1 MSLTFENTTPENVGI
16 DSGAIIDFIDTA
28 TERGIAMHSLMI
40 LRHGKKAVELYWQ
53 PYGCQ
58 SQNHVY
64 SFSKTIT
71 SMAIGFAVEE
81 GLLSY
86 DDRLCSFFP
95 RYIGSEVDERMYS
108 VTVEHL
114 LTMTSGMV
122 IANEISAAFKN
133 DWVRFFLNSRLS
145 SFPGEKFSYN
155 SLNSYMLAAILRKV
169 SGVGLIEYLTPRLF
183 EPLGI
188 SGIYSDKCPMGR
200 DLGGWGI
207 HIRTEDMARLG
218 QLLLQQG
225 RLDDKQL
232 LPSQWFERATRSHT
246 DTRTDTKFPNHEDVQ
261 SGYGYQIWINH
272 DKSSF
277 RADGM
282 LGQFALVLPELDCV
296 IVSTA
301 GNMDEYP
308 VLDILWEKLVPAVS
322 SLSDGSD
329 AGKSFDELM
338 HRCADLSIIPTEP
351 TVLSLLTCK
360 FNDTLY
366 TLPVNRQSVFPFF
379 VRYTK
384 RRLLTGIQSFRFSFG
399 STSNMTWVE
408 CNSEITVPLFFDGK
422 FHDTSIPFFGTEIPC
437 SVYAAISEYT
447 PTVFSLEVL
456 LTFTDTPH
464 SRHLFF
470 TLSEDTLS
478 VRFNELPDYGD
489 FARFA
494 GDHISFIRSISPY
507 LSKTA
512 GKIAEITIVAK
523 ADAHNESTRSKVPG
537 DDLNVQ

>member
-1 MSLTFENTTPENVGI
+1 MSLTFERTSPESVGI
-16 DSGAIIDFIDTA
+16 DSSAIVDFINTA
-28 TERGIAMHSLMI
+28 AERGIAMHSLMI
-40 LRHGKKAVELYWQ
+40 LRHGKKAVELYWK
-53 PYGCQ
+53 PYSSH

-64 SFSKTIT
+64 SFGKTIT
-71 SMAIGFAVEE
+71 SMAIGLAVDE

-95 RYIGSEVDERMYS
+95 RYIGSEVDERMHS
-108 VTVEHL
+108 VTIEHL

-145 SFPGEKFSYN
+145 FFPGEKFSYN
-155 SLNSYMLAAILRKV
+155 SLNSYMLAAVLRKV

-188 SGIYSDKCPMGR
+188 TGIYSDKCPMGR

-218 QLLLQQG
+218 QLLLQKGNFDG
-225 RLDDKQL
+225 RQL
-232 LPSQWFERATRSHT
+232 LPIEWFERATCSHT
-246 DTRTDTKFPNHEDVQ
+246 DTCSDTKFPDHVDVQ

-272 DKSSF
+272 DKTSF

-308 VLDILWEKLVPAVS
+308 VLDLLWEKLVPAVGV
-322 SLSDGSD
+322 LPDNSDV
-329 AGKSFDELM
+329 GKSFDELLQKSNS
-338 HRCADLSIIPTEP
+338 LSIAATRSA
-351 TVLSLLTCK
+351 VLSLLTCK
-360 FNDTLY
+360 FNDIVY
-366 TLPVNRQSVFPFF
+366 ALPQNRQSVFPFF

-384 RRLLTGIQSFRFSFG
+384 RRLLTGIESFRFLFG
-399 STSNMTWVE
+399 SSSSMTWVE
-408 CNSEITVPLFFDGK
+408 CNTEITVPLIFDGE
-422 FHDTSIPFFGTEIPC
+422 FHDTSIDFFGTPIPC
-437 SVYAAISEYT
+437 SVYATITEYT
-447 PTVFSLEVL
+447 QSAFSLELL

-464 SRHLFF
+464 SRRLFF
-470 TLSEDTLS
+470 TFGDDSLK
-478 VRFNELPDYGD
+478 VRFNELPDYAD
-489 FARFA
+489 FAGFV

-512 GKIAEITIVAK
+512 GKIAEVSLTAK
-523 ADAHNESTRSKVPG
+523 ADIAN
-537 DDLNVQ
+537 